1 MSLTYDALV
10 SSSDPPFGGEFPFGD
25 LSKLFSGLG
34 GAGGQDPWVQ
44 ASEIASTIASDG
56 GTEPNLDPS
65 IRIAVEDLARVADLH
80 VRQVPGL
87 SLPSDARIAAVTR
100 KDWATRS
107 VSSYRPFFERFA
119 EALGS
124 AGPTEGGMDPMA
136 MMMGQMFS
144 ALGPMLVSASAGA
157 MLGHLGQKALG
168 QYDLPVPRPGSEIL
182 VCPSGIDE
190 AATDWGVDRDQ
201 LRLYVLVHELATHA
215 VLSMSHVGKRLE
227 ELFLDFAA
235 AFRPNQDKIGE
246 LFASGGFANL
256 TDFSEIQAASEQMS
270 DPDVILDLMRSPAH
284 DLLMPQLD
292 ALVAAVMGF
301 VDHAVVRAC
310 GSLVPEL
317 DQIRQEIRYRMVDV
331 SDADRFMEKLLGINI
346 TEDTLNRGDRFIEG
360 IVDRAG
366 DAGLARLWADEL
378 DLPTAAE
385 VNAPGLWLAR
395 IGLDPDLPEGTTLEV
410 PDDLSGLEDL

>member
-1 MSLTYDALV
+1 M

-25 LSKLFSGLG
+25 LSKLFSGF
-34 GAGGQDPWVQ
+34 GASGPSDPWQQ
-44 ASEIASTIASDG
+44 ASDIASQIASDG

-65 IRIAVEDLARVADLH
+65 QRIAVEDLARVADLH
-80 VRQVPGL
+80 VRQLPGI
-87 SLPSDARIAAVTR
+87 SLASDAQIAAVTR

-107 VSSYRPFFERFA
+107 VKAYRPFFERFA

-124 AGPTEGGMDPMA
+124 ATPPDLGGVGGDPLS
-136 MMMGQMFS
+136 MMMGQMFT
-144 ALGPMLVSASAGA
+144 ALGPMLVSASAGS

-168 QYDLPVPRPGSEIL
+168 QYDLPVPRPGNEIL
-182 VCPSGIDE
+182 VCPSGIDQ
-190 AATDWGVDRDQ
+190 AATDWAVDRDQ

-215 VLSMSHVGKRLE
+215 VLSIPHVGGRLE
-227 ELFLDFAA
+227 SLFLDFAA
-235 AFRPNQDKIGE
+235 AFRPNPDKIAEMFG
-246 LFASGGFANL
+246 AGGFGDM
-256 TDFSEIQAASEQMS
+256 TDMSQIQEASEQLS
-270 DPDVILDLMRSPAH
+270 DPDAILDMMRSPAH

-292 ALVAAVMGF
+292 ALVATVMGF

-310 GSLVPEL
+310 GPLVPQL
-317 DQIRQEIRYRMVDV
+317 DQIRQELRYRMVDV
-331 SDADRFMEKLLGINI
+331 SDADRFMERLLGINI
-346 TEDTLNRGDRFIEG
+346 TDNTLRRGDQFIEG
-360 IVDRAG
+360 LVERSG
-366 DAGLARLWADEL
+366 DEGLSRLWADEL